1 MRCSRLAIIRDTT
14 VTAVNRLIKLKF
26 QEYLYIFT
34 TRMKHFLSALTEAKF
49 VQYFVSQCLFTLD
62 HK

>member
-1 MRCSRLAIIRDTT
+1 MRCSRLRVIRDTT
-14 VTAVNRLIKLKF
+14 VTAVKWLIKLKF

-34 TRMKHFLSALTEAKF
+34 IRMKHFLSSLTEAKF
-49 VQYFVSQCLFTLD
+49 FSAFCITVFTFD